1 MRWCKSV
8 TCTSFHVS
16 IPNPCEHLPTLAD
29 FDNDDMISAADL
41 KELID
46 RLTGE
51 EELTDDDLDQ
61 LISNVSSDYNR
72 TPCLPGCQ
80 QTPNYNYLIKIF

>member
-1 MRWCKSV
+1 MV
-8 TCTSFHVS
+8 QVFHLYIVS
-16 IPNPCEHLPTLAD
+16 RVHLPNPCEHLPTLAD

-72 TPCLPGCQ
+72 TPCLPASKRL
-80 QTPNYNYLIKIF
+80 NIL